1 MEPNRRPAPMLSKQW
16 SASTL
21 NEGLDTVRN
30 DVKAELWTDGEDDTA
45 LLQQMQDQ
53 TKGSVILSRSVNV

>member
-1 MEPNRRPAPMLSKQW
+1 MLSKQW